1 MDGVNLMGFMTNN
14 SHRQPQGLR
23 ARGVSRALG
32 TLAVLAGLST
42 IASGVAE
49 AQRASQPKVN
59 YLEEMLPDGTTRQ
72 IPIPAKNGFDLFA
85 AEDLA
90 FGTLR
95 MSGTYRAAIANQGGP
110 VPQNQ
115 GDIAFGARA
124 VSPTL
129 GGFHVFFQMGFVVA
143 APPTEFRK
151 IRAVYPG
158 INNMTGSLGYTTLF
172 WETLVSSSRKWGSA
186 DAQFGKSFA
195 GVTAQDGSSCRADG
209 NVYQTTGFSLL
220 AQKDC
225 PDTWGS
231 EGFKGKLV
239 VQDSVWLNTFNAN
252 KSTFRWDDW
261 RLSRDRLDAT
271 QFLGTQSVYGFI
283 SDYYREQKLRYGGI
297 VPGGAGTPLDGGYPL
312 GLELRVDSYQFASPA
327 TRNTQYYQV
336 QMVNKSAAV
345 YGTGIDY
352 DSLYFG
358 TTPGFLSSANDGQ
371 QYMSLYFDFNTN
383 TILGTKGNTSGNCS
397 TSYPKRY
404 LNSTSGGCLSTDA
417 FGTGVWSMTWLKS
430 PLGDVRNK
438 RFTRNPADPYY
449 NPSSPFADDTI
460 TFNHSHPGNVGR
472 ASQAMT
478 RSTRAGFGYVASK
491 EDDFLDGRNPSDFT
505 INNFTGMV
513 TPEEWSGSLPAAPA
527 GVKFPKFVPG
537 ATTNVAT
544 GRPYGRWDY
553 NNDGVQDSISVPG
566 CGSLGCHGIY
576 SDTIVGGYR
585 NEYGNILGTIT
596 AGPFKLKAGDTTQFL
611 WAFTW
616 NADSITTR
624 KAIEGLTE
632 AYLSNYAGPQPIA
645 YTPVKE
651 GLGYTINS
659 AELRDS
665 LLTGNDAAQSTIG
678 SQIVIRYPTINPADP
693 FMLSLVNKVRADSL
707 AGDAATRRI
716 LRLNPTLL
724 DSLKARANDNL
735 SSVYLFK
742 SCDGGTTFTTTT
754 GNSANCVSAPTRAI
768 DGAVPAFGWRPLA
781 TVNYVKGVPQ
791 TANFSENLQAGRTY
805 NYVFVTRTRGF
816 ADDYFRVIDSLP
828 GRGLF
833 ITNAQDAFGFPRD
846 TINSAFATSGPA
858 SLTVYAPIT
867 NAAGRR
873 YARVDTSTVAGTATQ
888 GVRIDAVSNSA
899 SGTTRFVFG
908 NQFIV
913 RKVQDTVTRAVST
926 TISARWIL
934 PQAMTSPTGVPQAS
948 FLAKEQTFSATGDI
962 PFRLGANLL
971 AGTVRGTTGASRV
984 FVDTITSPAA
994 YPGYLWVT
1002 GDNKP
1007 IFGMN
1012 DPYSTTL
1019 GGNQARDQVGSP
1031 LYPGYV
1037 ASPYDTAN
1045 TAVNSG
1051 FSRELLTRGINV
1063 ERDRNFVIRKEG
1075 DTLVVNAR
1083 QFAPQVIGT
1092 FTPATTG
1099 PLVNNK
1105 RIKGGRYELTWLTDP
1120 WGAKAFKLDP
1130 VANLQSAVTAALVDV
1145 ASKATTTTETSA
1157 AVAALVGATPT
1168 RPLVKVRVPFT
1179 MKFTDPVGGRE
1190 EQVKFAMLARQT
1202 FAQGGIGNTR
1212 LLGSGNDTVRVAVP
1226 DSLWMPG
1233 DTLIVLQKVEKDS
1246 TVLVGTNRVVIVQ
1259 ADGANG
1265 YRPIPVLVDS
1275 VGLNKFLVA
1284 CTGGVNGTGTRPSST
1299 IDQNS
1304 CNPLEINSRGATTA
1318 GGYLPVEPTW
1328 KQMFELTRTFDPRSS
1343 IQLVATPFSTKT
1355 EITKADLAKVSVV
1368 PNPYI
1373 VRSEVDGIDGN
1384 RLAVPRIYFT
1394 NVPEQGV
1401 LRVYSVSGQFLQE
1414 LTWTKS
1420 DLTYAGSNS
1429 TTGDLPFNLRTREG
1443 TDMTSGLYIYVLT
1456 ATGTAGKD
1464 QVQRGKFV
1472 IIR

>member
-1 MDGVNLMGFMTNN
+1 MDGVNLMGFTTNT
-14 SHRQPQGLR
+14 SRRQLQGLG
-23 ARGVSRALG
+23 ARGISRALG

-42 IASGVAE
+42 LAPAVAE
-49 AQRASQPKVN
+49 AQRATQAKVN
-59 YLEEMLPDGTTRQ
+59 HLDEMLPDGTIRQ
-72 IPIPAKNGFDLFA
+72 IPIPATNGFDLFA

-95 MSGTYRAAIANQGGP
+95 MSGTYRAAIPNQGGP
-110 VPQNQ
+110 VAQNQ
-115 GDIAFGARA
+115 GDVAFGARA
-124 VSPTL
+124 VSPTA
-129 GGFHVFFQMGFVVA
+129 GQFHVFFQMGFVVA

-151 IRAVYPG
+151 IRTVYPG
-158 INNMTGSLGYTTLF
+158 INNMTGTLGYTSLT
-172 WETLVSSSRKWGSA
+172 WETLVSSSRRWGAA

-195 GVTAQDGSSCRADG
+195 GVTAQDGSSCRADA
-209 NVYQTTGFSLL
+209 NVYTTTGFSLL

-231 EGFKGKLV
+231 EGFRGKLV

-261 RLSRDRLDAT
+261 RISRARLDAT

-345 YGTGIDY
+345 YGTGVDY

-358 TTPGFLSSANDGQ
+358 TTPGFLSSTDGN
-371 QYMSLYFDFNTN
+371 QYMSLYFDFGTN
-383 TILGTKGNTSGNCS
+383 TILASKAGTSGNCS

-404 LNSTSGGCLSTDA
+404 LNSTTGGCQSTVGFQA
-417 FGTGVWSMTWLKS
+417 GVWSMTWLKS

-460 TFNHSHPGNVGR
+460 TFNHSHAGSVGR

-478 RSTRAGFGYVASK
+478 RSTRAAFGYVASK

-505 INNFTGMV
+505 INNFTSMV
-513 TPEEWSGSLPAAPA
+513 TPEEWSGSLPATPA

-537 ATTNVAT
+537 GTTNPAN
-544 GRPYGRWDY
+544 GQPFGKWDY

-611 WAFTW
+611 WAFSW
-616 NADSITTR
+616 NADSVSTR

-632 AYLSNYAGPQPIA
+632 AYLTNYAGPQPIA
-645 YTPVKE
+645 YPEVKA
-651 GLGYTINS
+651 GLSYTINS
-659 AELRDS
+659 AELLDS
-665 LLTGNDAAQSTIG
+665 LTAGAATSIG
-678 SQIVIRYPTINPADP
+678 SQIVIRYPNINPVDP
-693 FMLSLVNKVRADSL
+693 YMVGLVNKVRADSL
-707 AGDAATRRI
+707 AGDANTRRI

-724 DSLKARANDNL
+724 DSLRARANDNL
-735 SSVYLFK
+735 SAVYLFK
-742 SCDGGTTFTTTT
+742 SCDGGTTFTNTT
-754 GNSANCVSAPTRAI
+754 GNAATCTSAPTRAI
-768 DGAVPAFGWRPLA
+768 DAAIPAFGWRPVA
-781 TVNYVKGVPQ
+781 TVNYVRGVPQ

-816 ADDYFRVIDSLP
+816 SDATFRVVDSLP
-828 GRGLF
+828 GRGLV
-833 ITNAQDAFGFPRD
+833 ITNAQDAFGFPLD

-867 NAAGRR
+867 NAAGRQF
-873 YARVDTSTVAGTATQ
+873 ARVDTSTVVGNSTQ
-888 GVRIDAVSNSA
+888 PVLVQAVSNSVT
-899 SGTTRFVFG
+899 GTSRLVFG

-913 RKVQDTVTRAVST
+913 RKVQDTVTRAVSS
-926 TISARWIL
+926 TISARWVL
-934 PQAMTSPTGVPQAS
+934 PTATTSPTAPATTNFV
-948 FLAKEQTFSATGDI
+948 AKEQSFTTTGDI
-962 PFRLGANLL
+962 P
-971 AGTVRGTTGASRV
+971 VRQGTTLLPGTARGFSGASRV
-984 FVDTITSPAA
+984 FVDTIVSPSG
-994 YPGYLWVT
+994 YPGYVWVT

-1007 IFGMN
+1007 IFAIN
-1012 DPYSTTL
+1012 DPYGTN
-1019 GGNQARDQVGSP
+1019 GGNQVRDQVGSP
-1031 LYPGYV
+1031 LYPGFT
-1037 ASPYDTAN
+1037 AQPDDSSNTAN
-1045 TAVNSG
+1045 GFRTERLSG
-1051 FSRELLTRGINV
+1051 NIS
-1063 ERDRNFVIRKEG
+1063 RDRNFVMRTNG
-1075 DTLVVNAR
+1075 DTLSGNAR
-1083 QFAPQVIGT
+1083 QFVPQVQGT
-1092 FTPATTG
+1092 FTTATTG
-1099 PLVNNK
+1099 ALVGNK

-1120 WGAKAFKLDP
+1120 WGAKSFKLDP
-1130 VANLQSAVTAALVDV
+1130 VADLQAAVTTALVEV

-1157 AVAALVGATPT
+1157 AVATLVGATAT
-1168 RPLVKVRVPFT
+1168 RPLVRVRVPFT

-1190 EQVKFAMLARQT
+1190 EPVKFAMLARQT

-1246 TVLVGTNRVVIVQ
+1246 TVLQGTTRVVVVQ
-1259 ADGANG
+1259 ADGSNG
-1265 YRPIPVLVDS
+1265 FRTIPVLADS
-1275 VGLNKFLVA
+1275 IGLNKFLVA
-1284 CTGGVNGTGTRPSST
+1284 CTGGVNGSGVRPAAT

-1304 CNPLEINSRGATTA
+1304 CNPLAINTRGATTA
-1318 GGYLPVEPTW
+1318 GGYAPVEPTW
-1328 KQMFELTRTFDPRSS
+1328 RQMFELTRTFDPRSS
-1343 IQLVATPFSTKT
+1343 IQLVATPFSIKS
-1355 EITKADLAKVSVV
+1355 ELTKADLAKVSVV
-1368 PNPYI
+1368 PNPYL
-1373 VRSEVDGIDGN
+1373 VRSDNDGVDGA
-1384 RLAVPRIYFT
+1384 RLAVPRIFFT
-1394 NVPEQGV
+1394 NVPEEGV

-1420 DLTYAGSNS
+1420 DLTYAGNNS
-1429 TTGDLPFNLRTREG
+1429 TSGDLPFNLRTREG
-1443 TDMTSGLYIYVLT
+1443 TDMASGLYIYVLT
-1456 ATGTAGKD
+1456 ATGPAGKNL
-1464 QVQRGKFV
+1464 VQRGKFV